1 MVHNVADHN
10 DVIGISYNKA
20 IKILSQPG
28 EAVSGSV
35 CERWRYWKIQS
46 FKRRVYVS
54 KKRRYRGPAALLG
67 TFVHGSIVPI
77 RFGIKSLHHEVNYV
91 P

>member
-1 MVHNVADHN
+1 MVHNVADHDN
-10 DVIGISYNKA
+10 VIGISYNWA
-20 IKILSQPG
+20 LKILSQHG

-35 CERWRYWKIQS
+35 CERWRYSEIQS

-54 KKRRYRGPAALLG
+54 KNRRYGGPAALLE
-67 TFVHGSIVPI
+67 TFVNGSIVPI
-77 RFGIKSLHHEVNYV
+77 RFGIRSLHH